1 MIFSGHESNALG
13 LGNTILPPDSQ
24 KGHYCG
30 VGLALGAGLLWS
42 LGGLLIKSVDWNPL
56 AIAGARSAIA
66 SVLLFAVLRRPRFT
80 WSRAQLGG
88 ALAYAATVILFVA
101 ANKLTTA
108 ANAILLQYT
117 APIYTALLGARFLGE
132 RVSRSDWAAIA
143 IVLSGV
149 MLFFMDQLT
158 FGGLAGNLVAL
169 ASGLSFALL
178 GVFLRKQ
185 KDQSALESV
194 LAGNIMTALIGLPF
208 MFHGAP
214 GGQSWLGLILLGVF
228 QLGLSYVLYTEA
240 LKRIQALE
248 GILIASIEPILNP
261 LWVFLVLGERPGPWA
276 LIGGAIVLIAVT
288 GRSLLKTTPRVSR

>member
-1 MIFSGHESNALG
+1 LS
-13 LGNTILPPDSQ
+13 PDS
-24 KGHYCG
+24 KKRHYSG
-30 VGLALGAGLLWS
+30 LGLALGAGLLWS

-66 SVLLFAVLRRPRFT
+66 SLLLFAVLRRPKLT
-80 WSRAQLGG
+80 WSRAQMGG

-143 IVLSGV
+143 VVLSGV
-149 MLFFMDQLT
+149 TLFFMDQLT
-158 FGGLAGNLVAL
+158 FGGLAGNLLAL
-169 ASGLSFALL
+169 ASGLAFALL

-185 KDQSALESV
+185 KDESALESV
-194 LAGNIMTALIGLPF
+194 LVGNIVTALIGLPF
-208 MFHGAP
+208 MFQGVP
-214 GGQSWLGLILLGVF
+214 GGQSWLGLVLLGVF

-261 LWVFLVLGERPGPWA
+261 LWVFLVLGEMPGPWA
-276 LIGGAIVLIAVT
+276 LVGGAIVLIAVT
-288 GRSLLKTTPRVSR
+288 GRSVLKTAYRASAGNG

>member
-1 MIFSGHESNALG
+1 LSSDPRKSHYYG
-13 LGNTILPPDSQ
+13 L
-24 KGHYCG
+24 
-30 VGLALGAGLLWS
+30 GLALGAGLLWS

-66 SVLLFAVLRRPRFT
+66 PLLLFAVLRRPKLT

-143 IVLSGV
+143 LVLSGV

-158 FGGLAGNLVAL
+158 FGGLAGNLLAL

-185 KDQSALESV
+185 KDESALESV
-194 LAGNIMTALIGLPF
+194 LIGNIVTALIGLPF
-208 MFHGAP
+208 MFQGAP
-214 GGQSWLGLILLGVF
+214 GGQSWLGLVLLGVF

-261 LWVFLVLGERPGPWA
+261 VWVFLVLGERPGPWA
-276 LIGGAIVLIAVT
+276 LAGGAIVLIAVT
-288 GRSLLKTTPRVSR
+288 GRSLLKTACRSSPGNV

>member
-1 MIFSGHESNALG
+1 M
-13 LGNTILPPDSQ
+13 
-24 KGHYCG
+24 
-30 VGLALGAGLLWS
+30 ALGAGLLWS

-66 SVLLFAVLRRPRFT
+66 SLLLFAVLRRPKLT
-80 WSRAQLGG
+80 WSRAQMGG

-143 IVLSGV
+143 LVLSGV
-149 MLFFMDQLT
+149 TLFFMDQLT

-169 ASGLSFALL
+169 ASGLSFAFL
-178 GVFLRKQ
+178 GVLLRKQ
-185 KDQSALESV
+185 KDESALESV
-194 LAGNIMTALIGLPF
+194 LIGNIVTALIGLPF
-208 MFHGAP
+208 MFQGAP
-214 GGQSWLGLILLGVF
+214 GGQSWLGLVLLGVF
-228 QLGLSYVLYTEA
+228 QLGLSYVLYAEA
-240 LKRIQALE
+240 LKRIPALE

-276 LIGGAIVLIAVT
+276 LVGGAVVLIGVT
-288 GRSLLKTTPRVSR
+288 GRSLLKTTYQTSAGKA